1 MFIHLR
7 EGHKRLQYFFLMERL
22 GEGWKV
28 GHGSVP
34 IVGGVSG
41 VCASQLSREP
51 LCTSVMSPAAN
62 ERANKQT
69 ASLARRMGLDRT
81 QQTTASYASP
91 TAPPASH
98 SPDPSYQV
106 QTTSH
111 LPPSALS
118 LSRARKRSRRGQVEE
133 IINLALLL

>member
-1 MFIHLR
+1 
-7 EGHKRLQYFFLMERL
+7 MERL

-69 ASLARRMGLDRT
+69 ASLAGEWG
-81 QQTTASYASP
+81 SI
-91 TAPPASH
+91 
-98 SPDPSYQV
+98 
-106 QTTSH
+106 
-111 LPPSALS
+111 ALN
-118 LSRARKRSRRGQVEE
+118 KQ
-133 IINLALLL
+133 LLQAVIVFS